1 MGMKVGVG
9 LPFRVPTGS
18 WGYIEELARRADE
31 GPFSSFS
38 ALDRLAYDN
47 YEAMVEL
54 AAVAAVTRRVGLVT
68 AVLLAPLRNAG
79 VLAKQAATVDA
90 ISNGRLTLGLAVGGR
105 ADDAVVAPAEF
116 HNRGRRFEEQIV
128 HMRRIWAGGRLEGAE
143 RAVGPAPAQVGGPP
157 ILIGGTSERAMAR
170 VGLFGDGYVMG
181 GRALEEDWA
190 REMMRR
196 VEGSWLAA
204 GREGRPRVIVTL
216 PCALGPGA
224 EEAVAEALGDYYG
237 GRESAGG
244 ARLARPQATSVGAVR
259 EAMRL
264 HEELGTDEI
273 IFRPVTPDMGQVE
286 RLAEAIG

>member
-1 MGMKVGVG
+1 MKVGVG
-9 LPFRVPTGS
+9 LPFKMPTDS
-18 WGYIEELARRADE
+18 WAYIEQVVRKADE

-47 YEAMVEL
+47 YEAMIEL
-54 AAVAAVTRRVGLVT
+54 AAVAAVTKRIGLVT

-116 HNRGRRFEEQIV
+116 HNRGRRFEEQLV
-128 HMRRIWAGGRLEGAE
+128 LMKRIWAGETLDGAE
-143 RAVGPAPAQVGGPP
+143 RPVGPAPVQPGGPP
-157 ILIGGTSERAMAR
+157 ILIGGTSPRAMAR
-170 VGLFGDGYVMG
+170 IGKFADGYVMG
-181 GRALEEDWA
+181 GRALEAEWA
-190 REMMRR
+190 KDVMTQ
-196 VEGSWLAA
+196 VEESWAAA

-224 EEAVAEALGDYYG
+224 DDAVAGALADYYG
-237 GRESAGG
+237 GRATAGA
-244 ARLARPQATSVGAVR
+244 ARLARPQPTSVETIR
-259 EAMRL
+259 NAMRM

-273 IFRPVTPDMGQVE
+273 IFRPVTPDLDQVD
-286 RLAEAIG
+286 RLADAVG